1 MTGSWL
7 IVFHIMTLES
17 LVNFG
22 SYQWHGI
29 IFFGRIWSNAGGIL
43 KICHEDRILNS
54 WSVFLGSVSLLI
66 FFFFNS
72 FVAVLLSYKSLW
84 VSIFSPFAVLCNLN
98 LIKMWSNFR
107 DTISYNYFKRSLA
120 ETSAQRLFITYVG
133 EA

>member
-66 FFFFNS
+66 FFFFLI
-72 FVAVLLSYKSLW
+72 ALW
-84 VSIFSPFAVLCNLN
+84 LFYY
-98 LIKMWSNFR
+98 LIKVCEFQFFPLLQFYATWIWLKCGV
-107 DTISYNYFKRSLA
+107 ISEILLVIITLKDPL
-120 ETSAQRLFITYVG
+120 QRHLPKDCLLPM
-133 EA
+133 